1 MPDPKRPHSS
11 VASNFQAD
19 ADRLFVRSA
28 ARAIHVLSAFHDA
41 DGPLSLTDIAAKA
54 EIDRSAAQRLVHTL
68 MSLGHIRRS
77 ADDRGYLPGL
87 RLLDHTHDTLRLDPV
102 VQVATPVILE
112 MRKSLSERID
122 FSLYDETRVIY
133 ALRMQSKRET
143 FYATLVG
150 HSVPT
155 FCTAGG
161 RATLSALPVDE
172 AREIINRFPLHQ
184 YTSQT
189 NIDPDSIMERLEQ
202 ARRDGFALVENEFVM
217 GEVAVGVPILNRQG
231 RPLGAIHIAG
241 SLSEWRVGD
250 FSRSTAPI
258 AQEAARAISGS
269 F

>member
-133 ALRMQSKRET
+133 ALRHLDAKPAEFSAR
-143 FYATLVG
+143 LVA
-150 HSVPT
+150 H
-155 FCTAGG
+155 F
-161 RATLSALPVDE
+161 
-172 AREIINRFPLHQ
+172 
-184 YTSQT
+184 
-189 NIDPDSIMERLEQ
+189 
-202 ARRDGFALVENEFVM
+202 
-217 GEVAVGVPILNRQG
+217 
-231 RPLGAIHIAG
+231 
-241 SLSEWRVGD
+241 
-250 FSRSTAPI
+250 
-258 AQEAARAISGS
+258 
-269 F
+269 